1 MKLQIWDTAGQ
12 ERFKN
17 IQASY
22 YKGASGI
29 LVVYDITNRESFEH
43 VNSWLIEIE
52 KNGNKNVYKFLIG
65 NKNDLEDQRVVTKEE
80 GEEFASING
89 MDFFETSA
97 KTAYQVQDA
106 FIQLTKNIIRTVS
119 KEKNQDMNKS
129 MKLKP
134 GNSNNIPIKN
144 KKCCK

>member
-129 MKLKP
+129 MKIKP
-134 GNSNNIPIKN
+134 GNSNNILTKK
-144 KKCCK
+144 KKCCE